1 MNKIILPAAVLCGLP
16 ITAFADTYPEF
27 NINVVSVMQANNSKA
42 DPILG
47 TGTKDKDLTTYQ
59 FEHFSTFKYGDIYL
73 DAELYEGNQVGG
85 PGAGSGGGNASSQN
99 LLVANPRLSLGKM
112 TGRSFAYG
120 PVSDVSLIARWER
133 ASYGDFRSRNYG
145 VSLNFNVPGFMYFE
159 SGLLQRTTNY
169 NDATWLWRS
178 YLISKPWEIAG
189 QQFNF
194 TLLSL
199 INGTDHNGTE
209 YFTRPELLWHVDKA
223 GAFQLGVRVETHHYQ
238 IAGDGYERITPQLI
252 FKWFL

>member
-1 MNKIILPAAVLCGLP
+1 MNKMLLSAAVLSGTALP
-16 ITAFADTYPEF
+16 CLAADDF
-27 NINVVSVMQANNSKA
+27 NINVVSVMQTNQSKA

-47 TGTKDKDLTTYQ
+47 TGTSNKDLTTYQ

-73 DAELYEGNQVGG
+73 DAELYQGDEVGG
-85 PGAGSGGGNASSQN
+85 EGAGSHGSNTDSQN
-99 LLVANPRLSLGKM
+99 LLVANPRLSLSKM
-112 TGRSFAYG
+112 TGKSFSYG
-120 PVSDVSLIARWER
+120 PISDVSLIARWER

-145 VSLNFNVPGFMYFE
+145 VSLNFAVPGFAYFE
-159 SGLLQRTTNY
+159 SGLLQRDTNY
-169 NDATWLWRS
+169 NSTTWLWRS

-199 INGTDHNGTE
+199 VNGTDHNGTE

-223 GAFQLGVRVETHHYQ
+223 GAFQLGVRVETHHYE
-238 IAGDGYERITPQLI
+238 IEGERYDRVSPNII

>member
-1 MNKIILPAAVLCGLP
+1 MNKMLLSAAVMSSVATPCL
-16 ITAFADTYPEF
+16 ADDF
-27 NINVVSVMQANNSKA
+27 NINVVSVMHTNQSKA

-47 TGTKDKDLTTYQ
+47 TGTTDKDLTTYQ

-73 DAELYEGNQVGG
+73 DAELYQGDDVGG
-85 PGAGSGGGNASSQN
+85 EGAGSFGSKTDSQN
-99 LLVANPRLSLGKM
+99 LLVANPRLSLSKM
-112 TGRSFAYG
+112 TGKSFAYG
-120 PVSDVSLIARWER
+120 PISDVSLIARWER
-133 ASYGDFRSRNYG
+133 ASYADFRSRNYG
-145 VSLNFNVPGFMYFE
+145 LSLNFNVPGFNYFE
-159 SGLLQRTTNY
+159 SGMLRRNTNY
-169 NDATWLWRS
+169 NSANWLWRS

-209 YFTRPELLWHVDKA
+209 YFTRPEVLWHVDKA
-223 GAFQLGVRVETHHYQ
+223 GAFQLGVRVETHHYEIQ
-238 IAGDGYERITPQLI
+238 GERYERISPNII

>member
-1 MNKIILPAAVLCGLP
+1 MKKIIIPAAVLCGFP
-16 ITAFADTYPEF
+16 GFCYAADYPEF
-27 NINVVSVMQANNSKA
+27 NINVLSAMATGNSKA

-47 TGTKDKDLTTYQ
+47 TGTSDKNLTTYQ

-73 DAELYEGNQVGG
+73 DAELYKGHDVGG
-85 PGAGSGGGNASSQN
+85 EGAASGGSGKDSQS

-112 TGRSFAYG
+112 TGRSFAFG
-120 PVSDVSLIARWER
+120 PITDVSLIARWED

-145 VSLNFNVPGFMYFE
+145 LSLNFDVPGFAYFE

-169 NDATWLWRS
+169 NDPTWLWRS

-209 YFTRPELLWHVDKA
+209 YFTRPEVLWHVDKA
-223 GAFQLGVRVETHHYQ
+223 GAFQLGVRVETHHYD
-238 IAGDGYERITPQLI
+238 IGGDRYERVSPNII
-252 FKWFL
+252 FKWFM